1 MVYLQ
6 ASKSL
11 LRLLIVACAA
21 PVLAIS
27 APSPDFGES
36 VEPILRRACNQCHN
50 DSEKASGFSV
60 ASLETVLRGGA
71 RHGPAVVAG
80 HPEQSP
86 LVQLLKGELSPKM
99 PAGSTGQRNTRP
111 KSFNRNV
118 LAMRAARGLPT
129 SGSH

>member
-1 MVYLQ
+1 MVDLQ
-6 ASKSL
+6 ASKPL

-21 PVLAIS
+21 PILAIS

-36 VEPILRRACNQCHN
+36 VESILRRACNQCHN

-99 PAGSTGQRNTRP
+99 PLGGSLSDVEIEQI
-111 KSFNRNV
+111 
-118 LAMRAARGLPT
+118 AE
-129 SGSH
+129 